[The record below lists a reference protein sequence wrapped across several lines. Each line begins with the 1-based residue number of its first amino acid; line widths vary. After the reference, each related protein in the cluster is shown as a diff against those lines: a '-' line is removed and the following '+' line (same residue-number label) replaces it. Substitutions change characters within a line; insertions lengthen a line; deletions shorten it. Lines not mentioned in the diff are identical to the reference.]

1 MSTVCA
7 WVFTRSLVGKQPQ
20 GPSCISLRMID
31 NALKYNLGFC
41 FRRKDAK
48 GVNASELCFS
58 GRHQNVATE
67 RTAEYGSLIGLQI
80 PLPYLK
86 SSLV

>member
-1 MSTVCA
+1 
-7 WVFTRSLVGKQPQ
+7 
-20 GPSCISLRMID
+20 MID

-48 GVNASELCFS
+48 GVNARELCFS

-86 SSLV
+86 SVCLGICTCQKSQLPNGFENLVGGKKTFC

>member
-1 MSTVCA
+1 
-7 WVFTRSLVGKQPQ
+7 
-20 GPSCISLRMID
+20 MID

-48 GVNASELCFS
+48 GVNARELCFS

-86 SSLV
+86 TTWQTQFGWALHMFLILGEVKPPVG

>member
-1 MSTVCA
+1 
-7 WVFTRSLVGKQPQ
+7 
-20 GPSCISLRMID
+20 MID

-48 GVNASELCFS
+48 GVNARELCFS

-86 SSLV
+86 TEKNSACPN